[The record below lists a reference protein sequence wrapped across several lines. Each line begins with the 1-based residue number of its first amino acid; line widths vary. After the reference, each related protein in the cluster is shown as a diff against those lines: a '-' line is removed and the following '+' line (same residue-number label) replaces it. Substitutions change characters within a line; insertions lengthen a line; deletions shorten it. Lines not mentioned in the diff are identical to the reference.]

1 MKKRRSALSIAL
13 GLVMLFFFLISP
25 AVAATDA
32 QVAAVIA
39 GGQKYLFDTFIPDAT
54 DTTKGNWTGYADLAA
69 TGFAVSALLDTGKYG
84 DAAYAAI
91 IDKGINYIKS
101 KVVAADGGIYDNS
114 SYATYET
121 GLCLVALS
129 RYGQITG
136 LQTNVA
142 YNAIVQNGYD
152 FLKNRQSTDGGWTY
166 YPESTYSYESDL
178 SNTQF
183 GVMGLFYAS
192 EYLGLTIQKPS
203 TDTTWW
209 ANKLLVYLDSHQDAS
224 GGFFYATGWSVSPQ
238 MTGAGLWCLAMI
250 GEGGVTA
257 GSRAQKAVDW
267 FNTNYGWT
275 TDFYFVFAMAKAL
288 TATAGTTGTV
298 GTHNWVADLKDLI
311 VANATPALP
320 ATLPDPPGSYST
332 ATSWSYSYGAGLD
345 TPWALLSIAFADI
358 TTEGPAKLLADIP
371 PPVTPTDADP
381 ITPIPGLVTLQTT
394 GGVTI
399 SNAERKNIGIATKAK
414 EITLPV
420 GAFDFILNKVTAG
433 GTTVLSVVAPDGA
446 LDPTNKDS
454 FINADGTVKKGL
466 KWFKIEGGAWKG
478 KSDIPIEIDKAR
490 NTIKVTLKDNGPE
503 DDDPTL
509 GKIHD
514 PGAPGFDGGEAAVT
528 PTGTTSADTKNS
540 FPQAACFIA
549 TAAFG
554 SSMAPDV
561 VLLRQFRDNWLL
573 TNAPGRA
580 FVSFYY
586 EFSPPMAD
594 YIAKHEGL
602 RTAARVALTPLVF
615 SIKHPLG
622 AMAIIFLIVLAPV
635 VYRRRTA

>member
-1 MKKRRSALSIAL
+1 MKKNLFKGWTIAL
-13 GLVMLFFFLISP
+13 TLGVIVLLLFSNSTR
-25 AVAATDA
+25 AHAATDA

-142 YNAIVQNGYD
+142 YNTIVQNSYD

-298 GTHNWVADLKDLI
+298 GTHDWVADLKNLI
-311 VANATPALP
+311 VTNASPALP
-320 ATLPDPPGSYST
+320 DPLPAPPYST

-345 TPWALLSIAFADI
+345 TPWALLAIAFADI
-358 TTEGPAKLLADIP
+358 ATEGPAKLLADIP
-371 PPVTPTDADP
+371 PPTDGSP
-381 ITPIPGLVTLQTT
+381 VTPIPGLVTLQTT

-399 SNAERKNIGIATKAK
+399 SNAERRNIGIATKAK

-420 GAFDFILNKVTAG
+420 GAVDFNLNNVTAG
-433 GTTVLSVVAPDGA
+433 GTTVLSVVVPDDA
-446 LDPTNKDS
+446 LNPTNKDS
-454 FINADGTVKKGL
+454 FVNADGSVKKGL

-478 KSDIPIEIDKAR
+478 RSDIPIEIDR
-490 NTIKVTLKDNGPE
+490 EHNSIKVTLKDNGPE
-503 DDDPTL
+503 DDDPTP

-514 PGAPGFDGGEAAVT
+514 PGAPGFDGGEAAAT

-540 FPQAACFIA
+540 FPQASCFIA

-554 SSMAPDV
+554 STMAPDV

-586 EFSPPMAD
+586 RVSPPMAA
-594 YIAKHEGL
+594 YIAGHEGL
-602 RTAARVALTPLVF
+602 RTATRAALTPLVF
-615 SIKHPLG
+615 SIKHPL
-622 AMAIIFLIVLAPV
+622 ATMVIIFLIVLGPV